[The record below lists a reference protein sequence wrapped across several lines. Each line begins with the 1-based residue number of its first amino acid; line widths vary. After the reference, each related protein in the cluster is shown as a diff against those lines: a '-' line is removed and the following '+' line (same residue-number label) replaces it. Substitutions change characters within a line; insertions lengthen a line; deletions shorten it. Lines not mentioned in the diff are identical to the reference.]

1 MALSSN
7 AQFLHFFFFLPY
19 IKHIFQLDLI
29 FPAAIPRDLFSV
41 QNTPDFCS
49 SPLFFSLLV
58 TKRVTSVI
66 PGGDARICQQQAY
79 LDKVSAQHL
88 AGVGMDPSDIQ
99 EHTSIESKMQCNS
112 PQLYSCIF
120 CTCTYT
126 VPACL
131 SVRPATGAGG
141 YYARGNKRPAGEKD
155 REGVGEILTG
165 E

>member
-1 MALSSN
+1 MHNSSIL
-7 AQFLHFFFFLPY
+7 FYLFFLPY

-79 LDKVSAQHL
+79 LDRVSAQHL
-88 AGVGMDPSDIQ
+88 AGVGMNPSDIQ

-131 SVRPATGAGG
+131 SDRRQEQVDIMLVATKGPQE
-141 YYARGNKRPAGEKD
+141 RKTE
-155 REGVGEILTG
+155 RESGKY
-165 E
+165 